1 MKIIF
6 NLVKRY
12 ILKIENRK
20 EYKLLFDESELSSF
34 LLKNSKNLQV
44 LFPNRI
50 IESLYFDTV
59 NFDLYK
65 KSKLND
71 VGKFKIRVRKYSN
84 STNFYKEIK
93 LNNGLTK
100 SKEKVKLEINSFEDL
115 SKIFYRGNIYF
126 PSSYIKY
133 TRSYFKFHKT
143 RLTIDQNIAFFTHN
157 YRTKIHRS
165 VLLSEKVIEFK
176 NLGELS
182 DVEKFIEYNPVAFS
196 KYNSSIEKL
205 YNLKY
210 E

>member
-1 MKIIF
+1 MKIE
-6 NLVKRY
+6 K
-12 ILKIENRK
+12 RK
-20 EYKLLFDESELSSF
+20 EYKILLDVSELSSF
-34 LLKNSKNLQV
+34 LFKNSKNLQV
-44 LFPNRI
+44 LFPKRI
-50 IESLYFDTV
+50 VESLYFDTV

-71 VGKFKIRVRKYSN
+71 VGKFKIRVRKYSD
-84 STNFYKEIK
+84 SKKFYKEIK

-100 SKEKVKLEINSFEDL
+100 SKEKVKLEINSFEEL
-115 SKIFYRGNIYF
+115 SKIIYKGNIYF

-143 RLTIDQNIAFFTHN
+143 RLTIDQNIAFLTHN

-165 VLLSEKVIEFK
+165 VFLSEKVIEFK
-176 NLGELS
+176 NLDELS
-182 DVEKFIEYNPVAFS
+182 DIEKFIEFNPVAFS
-196 KYNSSIEKL
+196 KYNTSIEKL